1 MKYIHKTLIIS
12 LNILILLSF
21 SCKND
26 QKSSKVFIPNVT
38 GKANEVVLV
47 IENYLWQSEL
57 GDTLKKTFQKAEI
70 ALPQPEPMF
79 DLINITPSA
88 FTKLF
93 KPHRNLVIVKISEEY
108 SKPNIIIQKN
118 VFAKP
123 QLVVNLISPNK
134 EELASFISKN
144 ETKIRSV
151 FLDIER
157 NRIINYYKKYE
168 EKAIRD
174 KLADKHNIGLFI
186 PKGYSVDVDK
196 KDFVWISHETPDVK
210 QNIFIY
216 HYNYTD
222 EETFTP
228 EFLINKRNKI
238 LKKHVPG
245 PVEGSYATT
254 EMLIP
259 PDFIEVNYKD
269 RYFAQLRGLWKIH
282 NYFMGGPFIS
292 FTTLDEKNN
301 RVITIEGLVYAPQ
314 MDKRDYV
321 RQMEGILYTFFI
333 PEKNE

>member
-1 MKYIHKTLIIS
+1 MKNTRK
-12 LNILILLSF
+12 LLSTALICIILF
-21 SCKND
+21 FLSCKNNE
-26 QKSSKVFIPNVT
+26 KSNKVFLPNVT

-47 IENYLWQSEL
+47 IESYLWKSEL
-57 GDTLKKTFQKAEI
+57 GDTLKKIFQKAEI

-93 KPHRNLVIVKISEEY
+93 KPHRNIVIVNISSEH
-108 SKPNIIIQKN
+108 SAPNILVKKN

-123 QLVVNLISPNK
+123 QIVVDLTSPNK
-134 EELASFISKN
+134 EKLASYISQNKN
-144 ETKIRSV
+144 KLRSI

-174 KLADKHNIGLFI
+174 KLANKHNIGLFI
-186 PKGYSVDVDK
+186 PKGYSLDVDK
-196 KDFVWISHETPDVK
+196 KDFIWIAHETPDVK

-216 HYNYTD
+216 CYNYTD
-222 EETFTP
+222 KETFTQ
-228 EFLINKRNKI
+228 EYLVNKRNEI
-238 LKKHVPG
+238 LKKNVPG
-245 PVEGSYATT
+245 PVEGSYVTT
-254 EMLIP
+254 EMAITP
-259 PDFIEVNYKD
+259 NFTEVNYKG
-269 RYFAQLRGLWKIH
+269 RYFAQLRSLWKTH

-301 RVITIEGLVYAPQ
+301 RVVTIEGLVYAPQ
-314 MDKRDYV
+314 MNKRDYV

-333 PEKNE
+333 PDNNE